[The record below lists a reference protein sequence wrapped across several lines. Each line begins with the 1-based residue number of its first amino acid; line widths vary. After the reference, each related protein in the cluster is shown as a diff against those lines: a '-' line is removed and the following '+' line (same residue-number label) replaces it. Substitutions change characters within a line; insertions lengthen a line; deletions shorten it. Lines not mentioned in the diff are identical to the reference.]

1 MSDELQVEPPVM
13 KDGELIVRCA
23 SSGCNHTT
31 AVGTDI
37 DAVKS
42 SDDGSGWRI
51 TFVPT
56 ADGRLEVDE
65 VECPDHR
72 VDDAIDDL
80 AEAQN
85 EYAKSLAQTSK
96 MVDKLASS

>member
-13 KDGELIVRCA
+13 KDGELIVRCQ
-23 SSGCNHTT
+23 SSGCNHTAT
-31 AVGTDI
+31 VGTDI
-37 DAVKS
+37 DAVQS
-42 SDDGSGWRI
+42 SDDGTGWRI

-56 ADGRLEVDE
+56 ADGRLEVAE

-80 AEAQN
+80 ADAQA
-85 EYAKSLAQTSK
+85 EYAKSLAQTKK
-96 MVDKLASS
+96 MVDTISE